1 MGFDRHF
8 VALLL
13 CWEKGQ
19 QSPIHDHAGASCWVK
34 MLSGDL
40 EEVLYER
47 RSDGKLEEVEHTL
60 FRAGTDDDV

>member
-1 MGFDRHF
+1 
-8 VALLL
+8 
-13 CWEKGQ
+13 
-19 QSPIHDHAGASCWVK
+19 